1 MAMIAGAIVI
11 CVIHN
16 SRNKEPVAKAEE
28 TTCDRD
34 AEFAADLE
42 KLTDSEIEAAYY
54 PSNYTGFRYSSLPG
68 MSTWPY
74 GNHQNMVDACQIP
87 EEVLEQLSTSDLVQ
101 TVMFYPLLDDIY
113 AFDSV
118 DDGFEIVKDHFR
130 GLAELCARTD
140 RVECL
145 YNWLRDNREWFA
157 STPTTSG
164 NLYVDYLKKS
174 QRTRFFLLANRAVF
188 FTEEINSTEAVIDAV
203 NAILSE
209 SNGETREDNSR
220 DYSLVEYIDF
230 VSLVQESMQTVY
242 TPRGGPMDA
251 KTYSVAELWLC
262 SDNVCRTIFF
272 NDFSS
277 AAKTSMKNFMYS
289 RFGLNPDSGRGA
301 SVKYNCHSYAWY
313 STSSSNPNWIEIFN
327 TTNYTS
333 ATMQSVNVGGIIVYC
348 ESYSGNIGPS
358 TERKHSAIVTGK
370 IYHPVQTNTVTDFTM
385 KSKWGMYGLYTH
397 NLANCPYYYYDSTN
411 YVSDRLYYN

>member
-1 MAMIAGAIVI
+1 MARKRLTKIIAAVIVAMIAGAIVI

-113 AFDSV
+113 AFDSI
-118 DDGFEIVKDHFR
+118 DGGFEIVKNHFR
-130 GLAELCARTD
+130 GLQELCARTD

-157 STPTTSG
+157 STSTTSG
-164 NLYVDYLKKS
+164 NLYVDYLKKR
-174 QRTRFFLLANRAVF
+174 QRNRFFLLANREAF
-188 FTEEINSTEAVIDAV
+188 FTEEINSVEAVTDMV

-209 SNGETREDNSR
+209 SNGETHEN
-220 DYSLVEYIDF
+220 
-230 VSLVQESMQTVY
+230 
-242 TPRGGPMDA
+242 
-251 KTYSVAELWLC
+251 K
-262 SDNVCRTIFF
+262 
-272 NDFSS
+272 
-277 AAKTSMKNFMYS
+277 
-289 RFGLNPDSGRGA
+289 
-301 SVKYNCHSYAWY
+301 
-313 STSSSNPNWIEIFN
+313 
-327 TTNYTS
+327 
-333 ATMQSVNVGGIIVYC
+333 
-348 ESYSGNIGPS
+348 
-358 TERKHSAIVTGK
+358 
-370 IYHPVQTNTVTDFTM
+370 
-385 KSKWGMYGLYTH
+385 
-397 NLANCPYYYYDSTN
+397 
-411 YVSDRLYYN
+411 